1 MTSFTRRIQ
10 RRGSPVRRL
19 LLALGL
25 GLLFAPVT
33 WSPPASADDAPPPPP
48 LLSPLEALFLPLKQA
63 MAPLPPF
70 LRDTDFKLHF
80 RSYYLNNMAPNGTVN
95 EAEAFGGWAA
105 YKSGWLLDTFA
116 MGATFYGSA
125 PLYAPADRDGT
136 LLLETGQKGYYV
148 PGEAWGALRFK
159 EYALLTGYRQKV
171 DQTYI
176 NAHDNRMT
184 PNTFEALTLG
194 GKVGFVEYLGGYLW
208 NIKPRNSDTFVSM
221 SSAAG
226 VTGKHEGV
234 ALGGVRLT
242 PLRDLQIDLSNQ
254 YGTNLFNTL
263 FAQVDYLHSLGRDWK
278 LRLGAQITDQRAVG
292 NAFLTGAAEKYWDVQ
307 VGGTRIQLIYRDLTL
322 TTAFSITGT
331 GNTIQTPWGSYPGY
345 LNMIDQ
351 DFDQAGE
358 KAYMVGA
365 AYDFSKVLLEGL
377 SANIDL
383 AWGKDIV
390 NPMTGK
396 KAPNQAEYDATID
409 YRPNLQTPFF
419 LKGLWFRVRADILDQ
434 QDAPKLGYQFRL
446 ILNWDRNLI

>member
-1 MTSFTRRIQ
+1 MTSFTGWIQ
-10 RRGSPVRRL
+10 RRRSPVRRL
-19 LLALGL
+19 LPALGL
-25 GLLFAPVT
+25 GLLFASVT
-33 WSPPASADDAPPPPP
+33 WSPLASASDAPPPPP
-48 LLSPLEALFLPLKQA
+48 LPSPLEDLFLPLKQA

-80 RSYYLNNMAPNGTVN
+80 RSYYLNTMNPNGTVN
-95 EAEAFGGWAA
+95 EAEAFGGWAS
-105 YKSGWLLDTFA
+105 YKSGWLFDTFA
-116 MGATFYGSA
+116 MGAAFYGSA

-159 EYALLTGYRQKV
+159 EYALLRGYRQQV

-176 NAHDNRMT
+176 NPHDNRMT

-194 GKVGFVEYLGGYLW
+194 GTLGFVEYLGGYLW
-208 NIKPRNSDTFVSM
+208 NIKQRNSDTFVSM

-234 ALGGVRLT
+234 ALAGVRLT
-242 PLRDLQIDLSNQ
+242 PAKNLRIDLSDQ

-263 FAQVDYLHSLGRDWK
+263 FAQIEYLHALGTDWK

-292 NAFLTGAAEKYWDVQ
+292 DAFLTGAAEKYWDVQ

-365 AYDFSKVLLEGL
+365 AYDFSKVIQGL
-377 SANIDL
+377 RADVGL
-383 AWGKDIV
+383 AWGQNAI
-390 NPMTGK
+390 NPKTRA
-396 KAPNQAEYDATID
+396 KAPNQAEYDTTID
-409 YRPNLQTPFF
+409 YRPNLQGPFF

-434 QDAPKLGYQFRL
+434 QDAPKLGYQFRI
-446 ILNWDRNLI
+446 ILNWDRDLI